1 MLRGRGQR
9 QIDRRLRCYL
19 PLPISFEQYTRKR
32 KDKINVDTISD
43 EEDPEVFI
51 IEIN

>member
-9 QIDRRLRCYL
+9 QIDRRLRRHL
-19 PLPISFEQYTRKR
+19 RPSQFLWTIHEEE
-32 KDKINVDTISD
+32 DKINVDTISD